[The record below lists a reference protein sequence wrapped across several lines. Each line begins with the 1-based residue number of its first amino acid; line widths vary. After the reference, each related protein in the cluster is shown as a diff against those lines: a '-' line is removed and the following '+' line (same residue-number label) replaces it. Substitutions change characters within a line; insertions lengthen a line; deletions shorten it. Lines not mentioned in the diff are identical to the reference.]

1 MLSYGCAGEVQLLRP
16 LWKTNKDTTDTITSN
31 SPTLPVNIDKMQKM
45 IEIVKNA
52 KGMPTYITE
61 LKCH

>member
-1 MLSYGCAGEVQLLRP
+1 MLSYGCAGEVQLLCP
-16 LWKTNKDTTDTITSN
+16 LWKTNKDTADTITSN